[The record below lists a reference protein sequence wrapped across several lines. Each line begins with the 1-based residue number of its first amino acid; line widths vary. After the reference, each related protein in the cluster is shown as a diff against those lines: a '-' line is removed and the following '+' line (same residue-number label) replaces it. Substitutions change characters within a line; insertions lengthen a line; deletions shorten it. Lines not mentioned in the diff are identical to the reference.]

1 MKHMWKKN
9 QIIITALAALV
20 AVAGYLNYS
29 GTKLGENALPASTT
43 ETEATLTDIDSLD
56 QDITLTDS
64 ADGEVYLG
72 EAVAGETDGMSDAS
86 LSAGET
92 DAGTDTAS
100 EEVTDTPGEAVLTS
114 TGTGSSFAAQAK
126 LTREQV
132 RSKNKETL
140 LEIINN
146 ENVTEEQKQNAVN
159 DMTALTENAEKEAA
173 AELLLESKGF
183 TDAVVSITDG
193 SVDVVIGQSEITD
206 AQRAQIEDIVKR
218 KTEISGENI
227 VITTM
232 QSE

>member
-43 ETEATLTDIDSLD
+43 ETEVTLTDIDSLD

-64 ADGEVYLG
+64 A
-72 EAVAGETDGMSDAS
+72 
-86 LSAGET
+86 ET

>member
-1 MKHMWKKN
+1 MEWS
-9 QIIITALAALV
+9 QT
-20 AVAGYLNYS
+20 YL
-29 GTKLGENALPASTT
+29 T
-43 ETEATLTDIDSLD
+43 
-56 QDITLTDS
+56 
-64 ADGEVYLG
+64 V
-72 EAVAGETDGMSDAS
+72 
-86 LSAGET
+86 
-92 DAGTDTAS
+92 
-100 EEVTDTPGEAVLTS
+100 PGEAVLTS